1 MGAKESGQAFLAG
14 ALAKLPA
21 ELQAQA
27 KAIFESPEATDA
39 IVTIGD
45 GALARGDYSKQMDAL
60 RAREQALTERE
71 TAATTLYEQNT
82 AWYETHKQALEEYTT
97 LKPAWDAWQ
106 ADGGKPTGTPTT
118 PTTTTTPTKQPAT
131 GKGDDMGL
139 TEEQVKQMVAEQI
152 GNATVDAVG
161 ISAWLATKSVQH
173 FQMFGETLQGDEL
186 VAETIKARSTEAG
199 RHTTLEQTY
208 QSRYGDRLKEK
219 QTQAENARIET
230 EVQRRLAEERAKA
243 GPALP
248 FPTRTEASPLDVIGT
263 QTNPADYSVDAAVA
277 HYAQLQQARG

>member
-71 TAATTLYEQNT
+71 TAATTLYEQNA

-97 LKPAWDAWQ
+97 LKPAWDEWQ
-106 ADGGKPTGTPTT
+106 ATGGKPAGT
-118 PTTTTTPTKQPAT
+118 PTTTTTTTPPAA
-131 GKGDDMGL
+131 GKGDEMGL
-139 TEEQVKQMVAEQI
+139 TEEQITKLIAEQV
-152 GNATVDAVG
+152 NAAAVDAVG
-161 ISAWLATKSVQH
+161 ISAWASKRAVEH
-173 FQMFGETLQGDEL
+173 FQTFGEVLPVDEI
-186 VAETIKARSTEAG
+186 VATTIEARSKG
-199 RHTTLEQTY
+199 HTATLDQTY
-208 QSRYGDRLKEK
+208 QSRYGERLKEK
-219 QTQAENARIET
+219 QVAAENAKIET

>member
-118 PTTTTTPTKQPAT
+118 PTTTTPPTTPPAT

-139 TEEQVKQMVAEQI
+139 TEEQITKLIAEQV
-152 GNATVDAVG
+152 NAAAVDAVG
-161 ISAWLATKSVQH
+161 ISAWASKRAVEH
-173 FQMFGETLQGDEL
+173 FQTFGEVLPVDEI
-186 VAETIKARSTEAG
+186 VATTIEARSKG
-199 RHTTLEQTY
+199 HTATLDQTY
-208 QSRYGDRLKEK
+208 QSRYGERLKEK
-219 QTQAENARIET
+219 QVAAENARIET

>member
-14 ALAKLPA
+14 ALAKLPP

-39 IVTIGD
+39 IVAIGD

-97 LKPAWDAWQ
+97 LKPAWDEWQ
-106 ADGGKPTGTPTT
+106 ATGGKPTGTPTT
-118 PTTTTTPTKQPAT
+118 PTTTTPTKQPAT

-139 TEEQVKQMVAEQI
+139 TEEQVTKLIAEQV
-152 GNATVDAVG
+152 NAAAVDAVG
-161 ISAWLATKSVQH
+161 ISAWASKRAVEH
-173 FQMFGETLQGDEL
+173 FQTFGEVLPVDEI
-186 VAETIKARSTEAG
+186 VASTIEARSKG
-199 RHTTLEQTY
+199 QQTTLDQTY
-208 QSRYGDRLKEK
+208 QSRYGERLKEK
-219 QTQAENARIET
+219 QVAAENAKIET

-263 QTNPADYSVDAAVA
+263 QVNPADYSVDAAVA